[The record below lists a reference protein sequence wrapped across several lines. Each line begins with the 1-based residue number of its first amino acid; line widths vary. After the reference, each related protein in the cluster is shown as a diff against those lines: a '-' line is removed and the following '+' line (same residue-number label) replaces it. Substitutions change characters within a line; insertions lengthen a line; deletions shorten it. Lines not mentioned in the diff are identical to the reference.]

1 MKKQKPNNLLS
12 QLRSRNK
19 PNQEIN
25 PNSAKTVLRTYIQPR
40 LNRDYII
47 TSRPSLA
54 RTQCS
59 TPVGASLFSPV
70 TSPSSMSGQL
80 SQELFSSQSTLYSTH
95 IKLDSTSSQTQALL
109 KNLQD
114 YQDFIYLANV
124 TKATLAI
131 CMKDFRNYEKPKE
144 EVTGYEKLVKVN
156 KSIREQV
163 EHEQGVNN
171 IRFFMIFCIFS

>member
-19 PNQEIN
+19 QSQEIN

-59 TPVGASLFSPV
+59 TPVGASLFSPIP
-70 TSPSSMSGQL
+70 SPTSMSGQL

-95 IKLDSTSSQTQALL
+95 TRLDSTSSQTQTLL
-109 KNLQD
+109 KNLQEF
-114 YQDFIYLANV
+114 QDSIYLANV
-124 TKATLAI
+124 TKATLAF

-156 KSIREQV
+156 KVIREQV
-163 EHEQGVNN
+163 EHEQAVNN
-171 IRFFMIFCIFS
+171 IRFFTLLCIFS